1 MSTQIFITKIVHFFE
16 RCHCIAASK
25 QDVRYILGR
34 MSRLLPIRFEM
45 GYKIEF
51 QAAIRGHH
59 IYKDIWV
66 PLIGQELICKR
77 DSRDEALEYDINAIG
92 VFKPGNP
99 EVLV

>member
-1 MSTQIFITKIVHFFE
+1 
-16 RCHCIAASK
+16 
-25 QDVRYILGR
+25 
-34 MSRLLPIRFEM
+34 M